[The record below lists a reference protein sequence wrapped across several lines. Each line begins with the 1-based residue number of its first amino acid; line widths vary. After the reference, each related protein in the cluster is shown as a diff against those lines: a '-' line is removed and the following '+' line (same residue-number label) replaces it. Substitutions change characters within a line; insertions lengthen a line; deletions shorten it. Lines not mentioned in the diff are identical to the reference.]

1 MRRCL
6 GITALFGFA
15 SLGAAAPL
23 HAQELVQFAA
33 NDGGDTAWIMAA
45 SAIALLAALPGLA
58 LHYAGRGPVRT
69 ATSVAIQ
76 VGAIAAAVSL
86 GWIVLGYTLAFG
98 PVTVGWLGN
107 HAHLML
113 ANLGNVRVGTLLPE
127 SAFVLFQ
134 MIFAI
139 IAACLMTGS
148 WIGRAR
154 FGWAVGFA
162 ALWAVV
168 VHAPVTH
175 WLWGGGWIARTLGVL
190 DFAGGLTMH
199 VTAGVSALVVA
210 LLLGRRAAVPSGG
223 EAESRP
229 ALGLIGAAMM
239 WIGWLALS
247 GGSALAATDDAST
260 AILSAHVAA
269 CTSALC
275 WLALERFATG
285 RTTAG
290 GLALGLLA
298 GLAAIAPASGFVSP
312 GASVIFGVA
321 AAIVCRG
328 ALSLVSDKLGVDD
341 TLGVFA
347 IHGVGAMVGAIL
359 LGVFL
364 SETLGGVGYAEGM
377 TMGSQVIAQL
387 IGTAAVALWSA
398 IATAIIALMISLIV
412 PMRVS
417 EDEERAGLD
426 TACHREPA
434 G

>member
-1 MRRCL
+1 MRRRFA
-6 GITALFGFA
+6 GTALLGFA
-15 SLGAAAPL
+15 SVGATTPL
-23 HAQELVQFAA
+23 RAQELVQFAA

-58 LHYAGRGPVRT
+58 LHYAGRGPARSGV
-69 ATSVAIQ
+69 SVAIQ
-76 VGAIAAAVSL
+76 IGAIAAAVSL

-107 HAHLML
+107 YAHWML
-113 ANLGNVRVGTLLPE
+113 GSLGNVRAGTLLPE

-134 MIFAI
+134 MIFAVL
-139 IAACLMTGS
+139 AACLMTGS

-162 ALWAVV
+162 ALWALI

-175 WLWGGGWIARTLGVL
+175 WVWGGGWIARTLGAL

-210 LLLGRRAAVPSGG
+210 LFLGRRVNLPADGG
-223 EAESRP
+223 AGSAP
-229 ALGLIGAAMM
+229 VLGLAGVAMM
-239 WIGWLALS
+239 WIGWLALN

-260 AILSAHVAA
+260 AILNAHVAA
-269 CTSALC
+269 CAGALT
-275 WLALERFATG
+275 WLTLERLATG

-290 GLALGLLA
+290 GLALGVLS

-312 GASVIFGVA
+312 GASIVFGASA
-321 AAIVCRG
+321 AMACRG
-328 ALSLVSDKLGVDD
+328 ALALVSGRLGIDD

-347 IHGVGAMVGAIL
+347 VHGVGAMLGAIL
-359 LGVFL
+359 LGLFL
-364 SETLGGVGYAEGM
+364 SETLGGIGYAEGM
-377 TMGSQVIAQL
+377 AMGGQIVAQL
-387 IGTAAVALWSA
+387 LGTAAVVLWSA
-398 IATAIIALMISLIV
+398 IATAIVALMVSLVV
-412 PMRVS
+412 PMRVG
-417 EDEERAGLD
+417 EDEENAGLD
-426 TACHREPA
+426 TACHRGPA